1 MVAELWITGLPTPAK
16 TRLIEAL
23 HARLASQSIQI
34 RLCHQ
39 NTPDELELDGGR
51 ALVLHV
57 HAQAD
62 ADALVEARRITWS
75 SRSPDLVL
83 ATEWEAV
90 GRAVQRILDLL
101 ARRGV
106 LSNIERT

>member
-23 HARLASQSIQI
+23 ETRLASLPVLI
-34 RLCHQ
+34 RASQ
-39 NTPDELELDGGR
+39 RDAPAPRGERGV
-51 ALVLHV
+51 VLHV

-62 ADALVEARRITWS
+62 ADAFVEAHQSAS
-75 SRSPDLVL
+75 SARSPDLVL

-90 GRAVQRILDLL
+90 GCGVQRVLDLL
-101 ARRGV
+101 DRRGV
-106 LSNIERT
+106 LSEVERI